1 MIRNRI
7 AEMLKKGTC
16 VGLAAALIMSAT
28 VPAATSV
35 AEAAEPVQ
43 NSEVMVNAENASP
56 VSEEK
61 ENIDENTTTTTENQN
76 NVSAS
81 DNENFIKAES
91 IENIGSLQQTIK
103 LNAKNVSN
111 VPAPQADEI
120 YSTRITLNKHEASI
134 DEGKTLQL
142 TVNSFSGNA
151 TNKEII
157 WTTSDSTV
165 ATIDQNGLVTAV
177 GAGDCNITATCVGK
191 NEGMDAPASAT
202 CVIHADGIYGDYQ
215 YDYLDP
221 EEKTSVRITDYTGS
235 DTEITIP
242 GNINGKVVN
251 EIGTYAFWMDDNIT
265 KVVIPEGVTT
275 IGDDAFRG
283 DDNLASITF
292 PSTLKKIGEGAFYS
306 NAFTE
311 VVIPEGTTRIERGA
325 FNDCDQLANVS
336 LPSTL
341 TYIGANAF
349 AGCTALDKIVLPDRI
364 SGISTNPFGSGV
376 ELIDKIYANAG
387 STTAK
392 TLEKNNITYI
402 AIAYPQSITLSDS
415 NLELISGKDA
425 TLTVTEATG
434 DPEPTNTDVE
444 WKSSDENVATVDEN
458 GNIKAVG
465 EGTATIT
472 ATCVGKNVD
481 EENYASASC
490 TVKVLG
496 IEKNFTYSTNEDN
509 EIVIEG
515 YINGNGVIAR
525 HIVPEEIDGKAVT
538 AIADNAFV
546 DNNRISNLVL
556 PDTIESVGENAF
568 GDFKIY
574 AKNNTTTAETLK
586 NADIE
591 YLSIVTLTFTSE
603 FYNRDGSLNDKK
615 GGTSTYTRYEGD
627 KIDMSTAVS
636 NKGWI
641 LETETVTGMEDTN
654 SDLHHAVGVVGKEDI
669 TIKYIW
675 HEDNIGPEGKSDKIA
690 DKYQIEVS
698 FDVANGTWNDGTTKT
713 IKDVLTLVDEN
724 GNPAVDGTA
733 TINVPNV
740 GNAPADGFY
749 KGSWS
754 ADMATAL
761 TKEDQGTNFVYTYK
775 AFGVYNNFTY
785 SINEDN
791 EVVIEGYDGGYK
803 HRPEIPSE
811 IEGLP
816 VTAIADNAFVDVD
829 AISTVTLPNSI
840 KSVGENAFGNL
851 NVYARNNTTTAETL
865 KNAGVDYLSIVT
877 VTLSTEFY
885 NRDGS
890 LSDEKGGT
898 STYERYEG
906 DRINMGTA
914 TFASGWILETESVT
928 GMEDTNDALYKAEGT
943 VGKEDIT
950 IKYIWHEDNIG
961 PEGEGDKIADKYQV
975 EVSFDVANGTWN
987 DGTTD
992 TINAVLTLVDENGNP
1007 DENGMAVIGIP
1018 EVGNVPAEGFVAGN
1032 WSANMLD
1039 GITKEDQG
1047 ANFVYNYIEK
1057 QVEPTDPTDPTNPTD
1072 PSDKPSDGEDTT
1084 KPGNDNP
1091 DKDVTSGDDK
1101 ADVDKNGDKTV
1112 ETGDESDPAMT
1123 ATLALLAGGA
1133 AIGTGMAIRRKRE
1146 D

>member
-81 DNENFIKAES
+81 DNENFIKPES
-91 IENIGSLQQTIK
+91 IENIGSLQQSIK

-111 VPAPQADEI
+111 VKEDQ
-120 YSTRITLNKHEASI
+120 
-134 DEGKTLQL
+134 G
-142 TVNSFSGNA
+142 
-151 TNKEII
+151 TNF
-157 WTTSDSTV
+157 V
-165 ATIDQNGLVTAV
+165 
-177 GAGDCNITATCVGK
+177 
-191 NEGMDAPASAT
+191 
-202 CVIHADGIYGDYQ
+202 
-215 YDYLDP
+215 
-221 EEKTSVRITDYTGS
+221 YTY
-235 DTEITIP
+235 
-242 GNINGKVVN
+242 K
-251 EIGTYAFWMDDNIT
+251 AF
-265 KVVIPEGVTT
+265 GVY
-275 IGDDAFRG
+275 
-283 DDNLASITF
+283 N
-292 PSTLKKIGEGAFYS
+292 
-306 NAFTE
+306 
-311 VVIPEGTTRIERGA
+311 
-325 FNDCDQLANVS
+325 
-336 LPSTL
+336 
-341 TYIGANAF
+341 
-349 AGCTALDKIVLPDRI
+349 
-364 SGISTNPFGSGV
+364 
-376 ELIDKIYANAG
+376 
-387 STTAK
+387 
-392 TLEKNNITYI
+392 
-402 AIAYPQSITLSDS
+402 
-415 NLELISGKDA
+415 
-425 TLTVTEATG
+425 
-434 DPEPTNTDVE
+434 
-444 WKSSDENVATVDEN
+444 
-458 GNIKAVG
+458 
-465 EGTATIT
+465 
-472 ATCVGKNVD
+472 
-481 EENYASASC
+481 
-490 TVKVLG
+490 
-496 IEKNFTYSTNEDN
+496 NFTYSINEDN
-509 EIVIEG
+509 EVVIEG
-515 YINGNGVIAR
+515 YDGGYKHRPKI
-525 HIVPEEIDGKAVT
+525 PSEIEGLPVT

-546 DNNRISNLVL
+546 DVDAISTVTL
-556 PDTIESVGENAF
+556 PNSIKSVGENAF
-568 GDFKIY
+568 GNLDVY
-574 AKNNTTTAETLK
+574 ARNNTTTAETLK
-586 NADIE
+586 NAGVD
-591 YLSIVTLTFTSE
+591 YLSIVTVTFSTE
-603 FYNRDGSLNDKK
+603 FYNRDGSLSDEK
-615 GGTSTYTRYEGD
+615 GGTSTYERYEGD
-627 KIDMSTAVS
+627 RINMGTATFAS
-636 NKGWI
+636 GWI
-641 LETETVTGMEDTN
+641 LETESVTGMEDTN
-654 SDLHHAVGVVGKEDI
+654 DALYKAEGTVGKEDI

-803 HRPEIPSE
+803 HRPKIPSE

-851 NVYARNNTTTAETL
+851 DVYARNNTTTAETL

-877 VTLSTEFY
+877 VTFSTEFY

-961 PEGEGDKIADKYQV
+961 PEGKSDKIADKYQI

-1007 DENGMAVIGIP
+1007 DENGMAVSGIP

-1039 GITKEDQG
+1039 GITKDDQG

-1084 KPGNDNP
+1084 KPGNDDP

-1123 ATLALLAGGA
+1123 ATLALFAGGA

>member
-81 DNENFIKAES
+81 DNENFIKPES
-91 IENIGSLQQTIK
+91 IENIGSLQQSIK

-111 VPAPQADEI
+111 V
-120 YSTRITLNKHEASI
+120 
-134 DEGKTLQL
+134 
-142 TVNSFSGNA
+142 
-151 TNKEII
+151 
-157 WTTSDSTV
+157 
-165 ATIDQNGLVTAV
+165 
-177 GAGDCNITATCVGK
+177 
-191 NEGMDAPASAT
+191 
-202 CVIHADGIYGDYQ
+202 
-215 YDYLDP
+215 
-221 EEKTSVRITDYTGS
+221 
-235 DTEITIP
+235 
-242 GNINGKVVN
+242 
-251 EIGTYAFWMDDNIT
+251 
-265 KVVIPEGVTT
+265 
-275 IGDDAFRG
+275 
-283 DDNLASITF
+283 
-292 PSTLKKIGEGAFYS
+292 
-306 NAFTE
+306 
-311 VVIPEGTTRIERGA
+311 
-325 FNDCDQLANVS
+325 
-336 LPSTL
+336 
-341 TYIGANAF
+341 
-349 AGCTALDKIVLPDRI
+349 
-364 SGISTNPFGSGV
+364 
-376 ELIDKIYANAG
+376 
-387 STTAK
+387 
-392 TLEKNNITYI
+392 
-402 AIAYPQSITLSDS
+402 
-415 NLELISGKDA
+415 
-425 TLTVTEATG
+425 
-434 DPEPTNTDVE
+434 
-444 WKSSDENVATVDEN
+444 
-458 GNIKAVG
+458 
-465 EGTATIT
+465 
-472 ATCVGKNVD
+472 
-481 EENYASASC
+481 
-490 TVKVLG
+490 
-496 IEKNFTYSTNEDN
+496 
-509 EIVIEG
+509 
-515 YINGNGVIAR
+515 
-525 HIVPEEIDGKAVT
+525 
-538 AIADNAFV
+538 
-546 DNNRISNLVL
+546 
-556 PDTIESVGENAF
+556 
-568 GDFKIY
+568 
-574 AKNNTTTAETLK
+574 
-586 NADIE
+586 
-591 YLSIVTLTFTSE
+591 
-603 FYNRDGSLNDKK
+603 
-615 GGTSTYTRYEGD
+615 
-627 KIDMSTAVS
+627 
-636 NKGWI
+636 
-641 LETETVTGMEDTN
+641 
-654 SDLHHAVGVVGKEDI
+654 
-669 TIKYIW
+669 
-675 HEDNIGPEGKSDKIA
+675 
-690 DKYQIEVS
+690 
-698 FDVANGTWNDGTTKT
+698 
-713 IKDVLTLVDEN
+713 
-724 GNPAVDGTA
+724 
-733 TINVPNV
+733 
-740 GNAPADGFY
+740 
-749 KGSWS
+749 
-754 ADMATAL
+754 
-761 TKEDQGTNFVYTYK
+761 KEDQGTNFVYTYK

-816 VTAIADNAFVDVD
+816 VTAIADNAFADVD

-851 NVYARNNTTTAETL
+851 DVYARNNTTTAETL

-877 VTLSTEFY
+877 VTFSTEFY

-961 PEGEGDKIADKYQV
+961 PEGKSDKIADKYQI

-1007 DENGMAVIGIP
+1007 DENGMAVSGIP

-1039 GITKEDQG
+1039 GITKDDQG

-1084 KPGNDNP
+1084 KPGNDDP

-1123 ATLALLAGGA
+1123 ATLALFAGGA

>member
-1 MIRNRI
+1 MVRNRI

-81 DNENFIKAES
+81 DNENFIKPES
-91 IENIGSLQQTIK
+91 IENIGSLQQSIK

-142 TVNSFSGNA
+142 IVNSFSGNA

-165 ATIDQNGLVTAV
+165 ATVDQNGLVTAV

-402 AIAYPQSITLSDS
+402 AITYPQSITLSDS

-496 IEKNFTYSTNEDN
+496 IEKNFTYSTNENN
-509 EIVIEG
+509 EI
-515 YINGNGVIAR
+515 
-525 HIVPEEIDGKAVT
+525 
-538 AIADNAFV
+538 
-546 DNNRISNLVL
+546 
-556 PDTIESVGENAF
+556 
-568 GDFKIY
+568 
-574 AKNNTTTAETLK
+574 
-586 NADIE
+586 
-591 YLSIVTLTFTSE
+591 
-603 FYNRDGSLNDKK
+603 
-615 GGTSTYTRYEGD
+615 
-627 KIDMSTAVS
+627 
-636 NKGWI
+636 
-641 LETETVTGMEDTN
+641 
-654 SDLHHAVGVVGKEDI
+654 
-669 TIKYIW
+669 
-675 HEDNIGPEGKSDKIA
+675 
-690 DKYQIEVS
+690 
-698 FDVANGTWNDGTTKT
+698 
-713 IKDVLTLVDEN
+713 
-724 GNPAVDGTA
+724 
-733 TINVPNV
+733 
-740 GNAPADGFY
+740 
-749 KGSWS
+749 
-754 ADMATAL
+754 
-761 TKEDQGTNFVYTYK
+761 
-775 AFGVYNNFTY
+775 
-785 SINEDN
+785 
-791 EVVIEGYDGGYK
+791 VIEGYDGGYK

-851 NVYARNNTTTAETL
+851 DVYARNNTTTAETL

-1007 DENGMAVIGIP
+1007 DENGMAVSGIP

-1039 GITKEDQG
+1039 GITKDDQG

>member
-91 IENIGSLQQTIK
+91 IENIGSLQQSIK

-111 VPAPQADEI
+111 VPVLQADEI

-165 ATIDQNGLVTAV
+165 ATVDQNGLVTAV

-515 YINGNGVIAR
+515 Y
-525 HIVPEEIDGKAVT
+525 
-538 AIADNAFV
+538 
-546 DNNRISNLVL
+546 
-556 PDTIESVGENAF
+556 
-568 GDFKIY
+568 
-574 AKNNTTTAETLK
+574 
-586 NADIE
+586 
-591 YLSIVTLTFTSE
+591 
-603 FYNRDGSLNDKK
+603 
-615 GGTSTYTRYEGD
+615 
-627 KIDMSTAVS
+627 
-636 NKGWI
+636 
-641 LETETVTGMEDTN
+641 
-654 SDLHHAVGVVGKEDI
+654 
-669 TIKYIW
+669 
-675 HEDNIGPEGKSDKIA
+675 
-690 DKYQIEVS
+690 
-698 FDVANGTWNDGTTKT
+698 
-713 IKDVLTLVDEN
+713 
-724 GNPAVDGTA
+724 
-733 TINVPNV
+733 
-740 GNAPADGFY
+740 
-749 KGSWS
+749 
-754 ADMATAL
+754 
-761 TKEDQGTNFVYTYK
+761 
-775 AFGVYNNFTY
+775 
-785 SINEDN
+785 
-791 EVVIEGYDGGYK
+791 DGGYK

-811 IEGLP
+811 IEGLS
-816 VTAIADNAFVDVD
+816 VTAIADNAFADVD

-851 NVYARNNTTTAETL
+851 DVYARNNTTTAETL

-890 LSDEKGGT
+890 LSDERGGT

-961 PEGEGDKIADKYQV
+961 PEGKSDKIADKYQI

-1007 DENGMAVIGIP
+1007 DENGMAVSGIP

-1039 GITKEDQG
+1039 GITKDDQG

>member
-16 VGLAAALIMSAT
+16 VGLAAALIMSST

-43 NSEVMVNAENASP
+43 NSEVMVNAENLSP
-56 VSEEK
+56 VPQT
-61 ENIDENTTTTTENQN
+61 DE
-76 NVSAS
+76 V
-81 DNENFIKAES
+81 
-91 IENIGSLQQTIK
+91 
-103 LNAKNVSN
+103 
-111 VPAPQADEI
+111 I
-120 YSTRITLNKHEASI
+120 YPDKFSLNKTELRLIQGES
-134 DEGKTLQL
+134 EQL
-142 TVNSFSGNA
+142 KADGFSGNA
-151 TNKEII
+151 TNKELD
-157 WTTSDSTV
+157 WTSSNEEV
-165 ATIDQNGLVTAV
+165 ATVDANGNVTAIGEGKTV
-177 GAGDCNITATCVGK
+177 IRATCVGK
-191 NEGMDAPASAT
+191 NDNQTEPTYRECIVYVEGIEGAYEYKEENG
-202 CVIHADGIYGDYQ
+202 GI
-215 YDYLDP
+215 
-221 EEKTSVRITDYTGS
+221 TITGYTGTETDVVIPS
-235 DTEITIP
+235 TIAGKPVKKLGTYCFSFADTEITS
-242 GNINGKVVN
+242 
-251 EIGTYAFWMDDNIT
+251 
-265 KVVIPEGVTT
+265 VVIPEGVTY
-275 IGDDAFRG
+275 IDNYAFNG
-283 DDNLASITF
+283 LETLTSVKL
-292 PSTLKKIGEGAFYS
+292 PSTLKTIYH
-306 NAFTE
+306 NAFRMTGITE
-311 VVIPEGTTRIERGA
+311 IKIPEGTTYIGKEA
-325 FNDCDQLANVS
+325 FNNCKNLKSVS
-336 LPSTL
+336 LPSTMQSIL
-341 TYIGANAF
+341 TNAF
-349 AGCTALDKIVLPDRI
+349 SRCDSLEEITLPDNI
-364 SGISTNPFGSGV
+364 TYLASSSFGSSSSKV
-376 ELIDKIYANAG
+376 DNIYANAG

-392 TLEKNNITYI
+392 TLEKNNIAYI
-402 AIAYPQSITLSDS
+402 AIAYPQSITLSDDE
-415 NLELISGKDA
+415 LELVEGKDA

-434 DPEPTNTDVE
+434 NPTPTNTDVE
-444 WKSSDENVATVDEN
+444 WTSSDEEVATVDEN

-496 IEKNFTYSTNEDN
+496 VEKNFTYSTNEDN
-509 EIVIEG
+509 EI
-515 YINGNGVIAR
+515 
-525 HIVPEEIDGKAVT
+525 
-538 AIADNAFV
+538 
-546 DNNRISNLVL
+546 
-556 PDTIESVGENAF
+556 
-568 GDFKIY
+568 
-574 AKNNTTTAETLK
+574 
-586 NADIE
+586 
-591 YLSIVTLTFTSE
+591 
-603 FYNRDGSLNDKK
+603 
-615 GGTSTYTRYEGD
+615 
-627 KIDMSTAVS
+627 
-636 NKGWI
+636 
-641 LETETVTGMEDTN
+641 
-654 SDLHHAVGVVGKEDI
+654 
-669 TIKYIW
+669 
-675 HEDNIGPEGKSDKIA
+675 
-690 DKYQIEVS
+690 
-698 FDVANGTWNDGTTKT
+698 
-713 IKDVLTLVDEN
+713 
-724 GNPAVDGTA
+724 
-733 TINVPNV
+733 
-740 GNAPADGFY
+740 
-749 KGSWS
+749 
-754 ADMATAL
+754 
-761 TKEDQGTNFVYTYK
+761 
-775 AFGVYNNFTY
+775 
-785 SINEDN
+785 
-791 EVVIEGYDGGYK
+791 VIEGYDGGYK

-851 NVYARNNTTTAETL
+851 DVYARNNTTTAETL

-1007 DENGMAVIGIP
+1007 DENGMAVSGIP

-1039 GITKEDQG
+1039 GITKDDQG

-1091 DKDVTSGDDK
+1091 DKDVTSGDDE

>member
-81 DNENFIKAES
+81 DNENFIKPES
-91 IENIGSLQQTIK
+91 IENIGSLQQSIK

-142 TVNSFSGNA
+142 IVNSFSGNA

-165 ATIDQNGLVTAV
+165 ATVDQNGLVTAV

-515 YINGNGVIAR
+515 Y
-525 HIVPEEIDGKAVT
+525 
-538 AIADNAFV
+538 
-546 DNNRISNLVL
+546 
-556 PDTIESVGENAF
+556 
-568 GDFKIY
+568 
-574 AKNNTTTAETLK
+574 
-586 NADIE
+586 
-591 YLSIVTLTFTSE
+591 
-603 FYNRDGSLNDKK
+603 
-615 GGTSTYTRYEGD
+615 
-627 KIDMSTAVS
+627 
-636 NKGWI
+636 
-641 LETETVTGMEDTN
+641 
-654 SDLHHAVGVVGKEDI
+654 
-669 TIKYIW
+669 
-675 HEDNIGPEGKSDKIA
+675 
-690 DKYQIEVS
+690 
-698 FDVANGTWNDGTTKT
+698 
-713 IKDVLTLVDEN
+713 
-724 GNPAVDGTA
+724 
-733 TINVPNV
+733 
-740 GNAPADGFY
+740 
-749 KGSWS
+749 
-754 ADMATAL
+754 
-761 TKEDQGTNFVYTYK
+761 
-775 AFGVYNNFTY
+775 
-785 SINEDN
+785 
-791 EVVIEGYDGGYK
+791 DGGYK

-811 IEGLP
+811 IEGLS
-816 VTAIADNAFVDVD
+816 VTAIADNAFADVD

-851 NVYARNNTTTAETL
+851 DVYARNNTTTAETL

>member
-16 VGLAAALIMSAT
+16 VGLAAALIMSST

-43 NSEVMVNAENASP
+43 NSEVMVNAE
-56 VSEEK
+56 K
-61 ENIDENTTTTTENQN
+61 L
-76 NVSAS
+76 
-81 DNENFIKAES
+81 
-91 IENIGSLQQTIK
+91 SL
-103 LNAKNVSN
+103 V
-111 VPAPQADEI
+111 PQADEVI
-120 YSTRITLNKHEASI
+120 YPDRFSLNKTELRLIQGES
-134 DEGKTLQL
+134 EQL
-142 TVNSFSGNA
+142 KADGFSGNA
-151 TNKEII
+151 TNKELD
-157 WTTSDSTV
+157 WTSSSEEV
-165 ATIDQNGLVTAV
+165 ATVDANGNVTAIGEGKAV
-177 GAGDCNITATCVGK
+177 IRATCVGK
-191 NEGMDAPASAT
+191 NDNQTEPTYRECIVYVEGIEGAYEYKEENG
-202 CVIHADGIYGDYQ
+202 GI
-215 YDYLDP
+215 
-221 EEKTSVRITDYTGS
+221 TITGYTGTETDVVIPS
-235 DTEITIP
+235 TIAGKPVKKLGTYCFSFADTEITS
-242 GNINGKVVN
+242 
-251 EIGTYAFWMDDNIT
+251 
-265 KVVIPEGVTT
+265 VVIPEGVTY
-275 IGDDAFRG
+275 IDNYAFNG
-283 DDNLASITF
+283 LETLTSVKL
-292 PSTLKKIGEGAFYS
+292 PSTLKTIYH
-306 NAFTE
+306 NAFRMTGITE
-311 VVIPEGTTRIERGA
+311 IEIPEGTTYIGKEA
-325 FNDCDQLANVS
+325 FNNCKNLKSVS
-336 LPSTL
+336 LPSTIQSIL
-341 TYIGANAF
+341 TNAF
-349 AGCTALDKIVLPDRI
+349 SRCDSLEEITLPDNI
-364 SGISTNPFGSGV
+364 TYLASSSFGSSSSKV
-376 ELIDKIYANAG
+376 DNIYANAG

-392 TLEKNNITYI
+392 TLEKNNIAYI
-402 AIAYPQSITLSDS
+402 AIAYPQSITLSDDE
-415 NLELISGKDA
+415 LELVEGKDA

-434 DPEPTNTDVE
+434 NPTPTNTDVE
-444 WKSSDENVATVDEN
+444 WTSSDENVATVDEN

-591 YLSIVTLTFTSE
+591 YLSIVTLTTTIE
-603 FYNRDGSLNDKK
+603 YYNRDGSLNDKK

-627 KIDMSTAVS
+627 KIDTSVAVY

-654 SDLHHAVGVVGKEDI
+654 SDLHHAVGIVGKEDI

-713 IKDVLTLVDEN
+713 INDVLTLIDEN
-724 GNPAVDGTA
+724 GDPDVDGTA

-740 GNAPADGFY
+740 GDAPAYGFY

-811 IEGLP
+811 IEGLS
-816 VTAIADNAFVDVD
+816 VTAIADNAFADVD

-851 NVYARNNTTTAETL
+851 DVYARNNTTTAETL

-885 NRDGS
+885 NRYGS

-975 EVSFDVANGTWN
+975 EVSFDVVNGTWN

-1039 GITKEDQG
+1039 GITKDDQG

-1057 QVEPTDPTDPTNPTD
+1057 QVEHTDPTDPTDPTNPTD

-1101 ADVDKNGDKTV
+1101 ADVDKNSDKTV
-1112 ETGDESDPAMT
+1112 ETGDESDPAMA

>member
-81 DNENFIKAES
+81 DNENFIKPES
-91 IENIGSLQQTIK
+91 IENIGSLQQSIK

-111 VPAPQADEI
+111 VKEDQ
-120 YSTRITLNKHEASI
+120 
-134 DEGKTLQL
+134 G
-142 TVNSFSGNA
+142 
-151 TNKEII
+151 TNF
-157 WTTSDSTV
+157 V
-165 ATIDQNGLVTAV
+165 
-177 GAGDCNITATCVGK
+177 
-191 NEGMDAPASAT
+191 
-202 CVIHADGIYGDYQ
+202 
-215 YDYLDP
+215 
-221 EEKTSVRITDYTGS
+221 YTY
-235 DTEITIP
+235 
-242 GNINGKVVN
+242 K
-251 EIGTYAFWMDDNIT
+251 AF
-265 KVVIPEGVTT
+265 GVY
-275 IGDDAFRG
+275 
-283 DDNLASITF
+283 N
-292 PSTLKKIGEGAFYS
+292 
-306 NAFTE
+306 
-311 VVIPEGTTRIERGA
+311 
-325 FNDCDQLANVS
+325 
-336 LPSTL
+336 
-341 TYIGANAF
+341 
-349 AGCTALDKIVLPDRI
+349 
-364 SGISTNPFGSGV
+364 
-376 ELIDKIYANAG
+376 
-387 STTAK
+387 
-392 TLEKNNITYI
+392 
-402 AIAYPQSITLSDS
+402 
-415 NLELISGKDA
+415 
-425 TLTVTEATG
+425 
-434 DPEPTNTDVE
+434 
-444 WKSSDENVATVDEN
+444 
-458 GNIKAVG
+458 
-465 EGTATIT
+465 
-472 ATCVGKNVD
+472 
-481 EENYASASC
+481 
-490 TVKVLG
+490 
-496 IEKNFTYSTNEDN
+496 NFTYSINEDN
-509 EIVIEG
+509 EVVIEG
-515 YINGNGVIAR
+515 YDGGYKHR
-525 HIVPEEIDGKAVT
+525 PEIPSEIEGLPVT
-538 AIADNAFV
+538 AIADNAFADV
-546 DNNRISNLVL
+546 DAISTVTL
-556 PDTIESVGENAF
+556 PNSIKSVGENAF
-568 GDFKIY
+568 GNLDVY
-574 AKNNTTTAETLK
+574 ARNNTTTAETLK
-586 NADIE
+586 NAGVD
-591 YLSIVTLTFTSE
+591 YLSIVTVTFSTE
-603 FYNRDGSLNDKK
+603 FYNRDGSLSDEK
-615 GGTSTYTRYEGD
+615 GGTSTYERYEGD
-627 KIDMSTAVS
+627 RINMGTATFAS
-636 NKGWI
+636 GWI
-641 LETETVTGMEDTN
+641 LETESVTGMEDTN
-654 SDLHHAVGVVGKEDI
+654 DALYKAEGTVGKEDI

-816 VTAIADNAFVDVD
+816 VTAIADNAFADVD

-851 NVYARNNTTTAETL
+851 DVYARNNTTTAETL

-877 VTLSTEFY
+877 VTFSTEFY

-961 PEGEGDKIADKYQV
+961 PEGKSDKIADKYQI

-1007 DENGMAVIGIP
+1007 DENGMAVSGIP

-1039 GITKEDQG
+1039 GITKDDQG

-1084 KPGNDNP
+1084 KPGNDDP

-1123 ATLALLAGGA
+1123 ATLALFAGGA

>member
-81 DNENFIKAES
+81 DNENFIKPES
-91 IENIGSLQQTIK
+91 IENIGSLQQSIK

-142 TVNSFSGNA
+142 IVNSFSGNA

-165 ATIDQNGLVTAV
+165 ATVDQNGLVTAV

-425 TLTVTEATG
+425 TLTVTEVTG

-496 IEKNFTYSTNEDN
+496 IEKNFTYS
-509 EIVIEG
+509 
-515 YINGNGVIAR
+515 
-525 HIVPEEIDGKAVT
+525 
-538 AIADNAFV
+538 
-546 DNNRISNLVL
+546 
-556 PDTIESVGENAF
+556 
-568 GDFKIY
+568 
-574 AKNNTTTAETLK
+574 
-586 NADIE
+586 
-591 YLSIVTLTFTSE
+591 
-603 FYNRDGSLNDKK
+603 
-615 GGTSTYTRYEGD
+615 
-627 KIDMSTAVS
+627 
-636 NKGWI
+636 
-641 LETETVTGMEDTN
+641 
-654 SDLHHAVGVVGKEDI
+654 
-669 TIKYIW
+669 
-675 HEDNIGPEGKSDKIA
+675 
-690 DKYQIEVS
+690 
-698 FDVANGTWNDGTTKT
+698 
-713 IKDVLTLVDEN
+713 
-724 GNPAVDGTA
+724 
-733 TINVPNV
+733 
-740 GNAPADGFY
+740 
-749 KGSWS
+749 
-754 ADMATAL
+754 
-761 TKEDQGTNFVYTYK
+761 
-775 AFGVYNNFTY
+775 
-785 SINEDN
+785 INEDN

-811 IEGLP
+811 IEGLS
-816 VTAIADNAFVDVD
+816 VTAIADNAFADVD

-851 NVYARNNTTTAETL
+851 DVYARNNTTTAETL

-961 PEGEGDKIADKYQV
+961 PEGKSDKIADKYQI

-1007 DENGMAVIGIP
+1007 DENGMAVSGIP

-1039 GITKEDQG
+1039 GITKDDQG

>member
-81 DNENFIKAES
+81 DNENFIKPES
-91 IENIGSLQQTIK
+91 IENIGSLQQSIK

-142 TVNSFSGNA
+142 IVNSFSGNA

-165 ATIDQNGLVTAV
+165 ATVDQNGLVTAV

-425 TLTVTEATG
+425 TLTVTEVTG

-496 IEKNFTYSTNEDN
+496 IEKNFTYS
-509 EIVIEG
+509 
-515 YINGNGVIAR
+515 
-525 HIVPEEIDGKAVT
+525 
-538 AIADNAFV
+538 
-546 DNNRISNLVL
+546 
-556 PDTIESVGENAF
+556 
-568 GDFKIY
+568 
-574 AKNNTTTAETLK
+574 
-586 NADIE
+586 
-591 YLSIVTLTFTSE
+591 
-603 FYNRDGSLNDKK
+603 
-615 GGTSTYTRYEGD
+615 
-627 KIDMSTAVS
+627 
-636 NKGWI
+636 
-641 LETETVTGMEDTN
+641 
-654 SDLHHAVGVVGKEDI
+654 
-669 TIKYIW
+669 
-675 HEDNIGPEGKSDKIA
+675 
-690 DKYQIEVS
+690 
-698 FDVANGTWNDGTTKT
+698 
-713 IKDVLTLVDEN
+713 
-724 GNPAVDGTA
+724 
-733 TINVPNV
+733 
-740 GNAPADGFY
+740 
-749 KGSWS
+749 
-754 ADMATAL
+754 
-761 TKEDQGTNFVYTYK
+761 
-775 AFGVYNNFTY
+775 
-785 SINEDN
+785 INEDN

-811 IEGLP
+811 IEGLS
-816 VTAIADNAFVDVD
+816 VTAIADNAFADVD

-851 NVYARNNTTTAETL
+851 DVYARNNTTTAETL

>member
-91 IENIGSLQQTIK
+91 IENIGSLQQSIK

-142 TVNSFSGNA
+142 IVNSFSGNA

-165 ATIDQNGLVTAV
+165 ATVDQNGLVTAV

-515 YINGNGVIAR
+515 Y
-525 HIVPEEIDGKAVT
+525 
-538 AIADNAFV
+538 
-546 DNNRISNLVL
+546 
-556 PDTIESVGENAF
+556 
-568 GDFKIY
+568 
-574 AKNNTTTAETLK
+574 
-586 NADIE
+586 
-591 YLSIVTLTFTSE
+591 
-603 FYNRDGSLNDKK
+603 
-615 GGTSTYTRYEGD
+615 
-627 KIDMSTAVS
+627 
-636 NKGWI
+636 
-641 LETETVTGMEDTN
+641 
-654 SDLHHAVGVVGKEDI
+654 
-669 TIKYIW
+669 
-675 HEDNIGPEGKSDKIA
+675 
-690 DKYQIEVS
+690 
-698 FDVANGTWNDGTTKT
+698 
-713 IKDVLTLVDEN
+713 
-724 GNPAVDGTA
+724 
-733 TINVPNV
+733 
-740 GNAPADGFY
+740 
-749 KGSWS
+749 
-754 ADMATAL
+754 
-761 TKEDQGTNFVYTYK
+761 
-775 AFGVYNNFTY
+775 
-785 SINEDN
+785 
-791 EVVIEGYDGGYK
+791 DGGYK

-851 NVYARNNTTTAETL
+851 DVYARNNTTTAETL

-890 LSDEKGGT
+890 LSDEKGDT

-961 PEGEGDKIADKYQV
+961 PEGKSDKIADKYQI

-1007 DENGMAVIGIP
+1007 DENGMAVSGIP

-1039 GITKEDQG
+1039 GITKDDQG

-1091 DKDVTSGDDK
+1091 DKDITSGDDK

>member
-81 DNENFIKAES
+81 DNENFIKPES
-91 IENIGSLQQTIK
+91 IENIGSLQQSIK

-142 TVNSFSGNA
+142 IVNSFSGNA

-165 ATIDQNGLVTAV
+165 ATVDQNGLVTAV

-425 TLTVTEATG
+425 TLTVTEVTG

-496 IEKNFTYSTNEDN
+496 IEKNFTYS
-509 EIVIEG
+509 
-515 YINGNGVIAR
+515 
-525 HIVPEEIDGKAVT
+525 
-538 AIADNAFV
+538 
-546 DNNRISNLVL
+546 
-556 PDTIESVGENAF
+556 
-568 GDFKIY
+568 
-574 AKNNTTTAETLK
+574 
-586 NADIE
+586 
-591 YLSIVTLTFTSE
+591 
-603 FYNRDGSLNDKK
+603 
-615 GGTSTYTRYEGD
+615 
-627 KIDMSTAVS
+627 
-636 NKGWI
+636 
-641 LETETVTGMEDTN
+641 
-654 SDLHHAVGVVGKEDI
+654 
-669 TIKYIW
+669 
-675 HEDNIGPEGKSDKIA
+675 
-690 DKYQIEVS
+690 
-698 FDVANGTWNDGTTKT
+698 
-713 IKDVLTLVDEN
+713 
-724 GNPAVDGTA
+724 
-733 TINVPNV
+733 
-740 GNAPADGFY
+740 
-749 KGSWS
+749 
-754 ADMATAL
+754 
-761 TKEDQGTNFVYTYK
+761 
-775 AFGVYNNFTY
+775 
-785 SINEDN
+785 INEDN

-811 IEGLP
+811 IEGLS
-816 VTAIADNAFVDVD
+816 VTAIADNAFADVD

-851 NVYARNNTTTAETL
+851 DVYARNNTTTAETL

-943 VGKEDIT
+943 VRKEDIT

-961 PEGEGDKIADKYQV
+961 PEGKSDKIADKYQI

-1007 DENGMAVIGIP
+1007 DENGMAVSGIP

-1039 GITKEDQG
+1039 GITKDDQG

-1091 DKDVTSGDDK
+1091 DKDITSGDDK

>member
-91 IENIGSLQQTIK
+91 IENIGSLQQPIK

-120 YSTRITLNKHEASI
+120 YSTRITLNEYEASI

-142 TVNSFSGNA
+142 IVNSFSGNA

-165 ATIDQNGLVTAV
+165 ATVDQNGLVTAV

-275 IGDDAFRG
+275 IGDNAFRG

-325 FNDCDQLANVS
+325 FNDCDQLTNVS

-364 SGISTNPFGSGV
+364 SSINTNPFGSGV

-425 TLTVTEATG
+425 TLTVTEVTG

-509 EIVIEG
+509 E
-515 YINGNGVIAR
+515 
-525 HIVPEEIDGKAVT
+525 
-538 AIADNAFV
+538 
-546 DNNRISNLVL
+546 
-556 PDTIESVGENAF
+556 
-568 GDFKIY
+568 
-574 AKNNTTTAETLK
+574 
-586 NADIE
+586 
-591 YLSIVTLTFTSE
+591 
-603 FYNRDGSLNDKK
+603 
-615 GGTSTYTRYEGD
+615 
-627 KIDMSTAVS
+627 
-636 NKGWI
+636 
-641 LETETVTGMEDTN
+641 
-654 SDLHHAVGVVGKEDI
+654 
-669 TIKYIW
+669 
-675 HEDNIGPEGKSDKIA
+675 
-690 DKYQIEVS
+690 
-698 FDVANGTWNDGTTKT
+698 
-713 IKDVLTLVDEN
+713 
-724 GNPAVDGTA
+724 
-733 TINVPNV
+733 
-740 GNAPADGFY
+740 
-749 KGSWS
+749 
-754 ADMATAL
+754 
-761 TKEDQGTNFVYTYK
+761 
-775 AFGVYNNFTY
+775 
-785 SINEDN
+785 
-791 EVVIEGYDGGYK
+791 VVIEGYDGGYK

-851 NVYARNNTTTAETL
+851 DVYARNNTTTAETL

-877 VTLSTEFY
+877 VILSTEFY

-1007 DENGMAVIGIP
+1007 DENGMAVSGIP

-1039 GITKEDQG
+1039 GIIKDDQG

>member
-43 NSEVMVNAENASP
+43 NSEVMVNAENLSSVP
-56 VSEEK
+56 QT
-61 ENIDENTTTTTENQN
+61 DE
-76 NVSAS
+76 V
-81 DNENFIKAES
+81 
-91 IENIGSLQQTIK
+91 
-103 LNAKNVSN
+103 
-111 VPAPQADEI
+111 I
-120 YSTRITLNKHEASI
+120 YPDKFSLNKTELRLIQGES
-134 DEGKTLQL
+134 EQL
-142 TVNSFSGNA
+142 KADGFSGNA
-151 TNKEII
+151 TNKELD
-157 WTTSDSTV
+157 WTSSNEEV
-165 ATIDQNGLVTAV
+165 ATVDANGNVTAIGEGKTV
-177 GAGDCNITATCVGK
+177 IRATCVGK
-191 NEGMDAPASAT
+191 NDNQTEPTYRECIVYVEGIEGAYEYKEENG
-202 CVIHADGIYGDYQ
+202 GI
-215 YDYLDP
+215 
-221 EEKTSVRITDYTGS
+221 TITGYTGTETNVVIPS
-235 DTEITIP
+235 TIAGKPVKKLGTYCFSFADTEITS
-242 GNINGKVVN
+242 
-251 EIGTYAFWMDDNIT
+251 
-265 KVVIPEGVTT
+265 VVIPEGVTY
-275 IGDDAFRG
+275 IDNYAFNG
-283 DDNLASITF
+283 LETLTSVKL
-292 PSTLKKIGEGAFYS
+292 PSTLKTIYH
-306 NAFTE
+306 NAFRMTGITE
-311 VVIPEGTTRIERGA
+311 IEIPEGTTYIGKEA
-325 FNDCDQLANVS
+325 FNNCKNLKSVS
-336 LPSTL
+336 LPSTMQSIL
-341 TYIGANAF
+341 TNAF
-349 AGCTALDKIVLPDRI
+349 SRCDSLEEITLPDNI
-364 SGISTNPFGSGV
+364 TYLASSSFGSSSSKV
-376 ELIDKIYANAG
+376 DNIYANAG

-434 DPEPTNTDVE
+434 NPEPTNTDVE
-444 WKSSDENVATVDEN
+444 WTSSDENVATVDEN

-472 ATCVGKNVD
+472 ATCVSKNVD
-481 EENYASASC
+481 EKNYASASC

-591 YLSIVTLTFTSE
+591 YLSIVTLTTTIE
-603 FYNRDGSLNDKK
+603 YYNRDGSLNDKK

-627 KIDMSTAVS
+627 KIDTSVAVY

-654 SDLHHAVGVVGKEDI
+654 SDLHHAVGIVGKEDI

-713 IKDVLTLVDEN
+713 INDVLTLINEN
-724 GNPAVDGTA
+724 GDPDVDGTA

-740 GNAPADGFY
+740 GDAPADGYY

-761 TKEDQGTNFVYTYK
+761 TKADQGTNFVYTYK
-775 AFGVYNNFTY
+775 EFGVYNNFKY

-803 HRPEIPSE
+803 HRPEIPYE
-811 IEGLP
+811 IEEMP
-816 VTAIADNAFVDVD
+816 VTAIANNAFTDVD
-829 AISTVTLPNSI
+829 AISTVALPDSI

-851 NVYARNNTTTAETL
+851 DVYARNNTTTAETL

-928 GMEDTNDALYKAEGT
+928 GMEDTNDALYKVEGT

-961 PEGEGDKIADKYQV
+961 PEGESDKIADKYQV

-1072 PSDKPSDGEDTT
+1072 PSDKLSDGEDTT
-1084 KPGNDNP
+1084 KPGNDDP

>member
-43 NSEVMVNAENASP
+43 NSEVMINAENASP

-81 DNENFIKAES
+81 DNENFIKPES
-91 IENIGSLQQTIK
+91 VENIGSLQQSIK

-142 TVNSFSGNA
+142 IVNSFSGNA

-165 ATIDQNGLVTAV
+165 ATVDQNGLVTAV

-425 TLTVTEATG
+425 TLTVTEVTG

-496 IEKNFTYSTNEDN
+496 IEKNFTYS
-509 EIVIEG
+509 
-515 YINGNGVIAR
+515 
-525 HIVPEEIDGKAVT
+525 
-538 AIADNAFV
+538 
-546 DNNRISNLVL
+546 
-556 PDTIESVGENAF
+556 
-568 GDFKIY
+568 
-574 AKNNTTTAETLK
+574 
-586 NADIE
+586 
-591 YLSIVTLTFTSE
+591 
-603 FYNRDGSLNDKK
+603 
-615 GGTSTYTRYEGD
+615 
-627 KIDMSTAVS
+627 
-636 NKGWI
+636 
-641 LETETVTGMEDTN
+641 
-654 SDLHHAVGVVGKEDI
+654 
-669 TIKYIW
+669 
-675 HEDNIGPEGKSDKIA
+675 
-690 DKYQIEVS
+690 
-698 FDVANGTWNDGTTKT
+698 
-713 IKDVLTLVDEN
+713 
-724 GNPAVDGTA
+724 
-733 TINVPNV
+733 
-740 GNAPADGFY
+740 
-749 KGSWS
+749 
-754 ADMATAL
+754 
-761 TKEDQGTNFVYTYK
+761 
-775 AFGVYNNFTY
+775 
-785 SINEDN
+785 INEDN

-811 IEGLP
+811 IEGLS
-816 VTAIADNAFVDVD
+816 VTAIADNAFADVD

-851 NVYARNNTTTAETL
+851 DVYARNNTTTAETL

-1007 DENGMAVIGIP
+1007 DENGMAVSGIP

-1039 GITKEDQG
+1039 GITKDDQG

>member
-91 IENIGSLQQTIK
+91 IENIGSLQQPIK

-120 YSTRITLNKHEASI
+120 YSTRITLNEYKASI

-142 TVNSFSGNA
+142 IVNSFSGNA

-165 ATIDQNGLVTAV
+165 ATVDQNGLVTAV

-325 FNDCDQLANVS
+325 FNDCDQLTNVS

-364 SGISTNPFGSGV
+364 SSINTNPFGSGV

-425 TLTVTEATG
+425 TLTVTEVTG

-515 YINGNGVIAR
+515 Y
-525 HIVPEEIDGKAVT
+525 
-538 AIADNAFV
+538 
-546 DNNRISNLVL
+546 
-556 PDTIESVGENAF
+556 
-568 GDFKIY
+568 
-574 AKNNTTTAETLK
+574 
-586 NADIE
+586 
-591 YLSIVTLTFTSE
+591 
-603 FYNRDGSLNDKK
+603 
-615 GGTSTYTRYEGD
+615 
-627 KIDMSTAVS
+627 
-636 NKGWI
+636 
-641 LETETVTGMEDTN
+641 
-654 SDLHHAVGVVGKEDI
+654 
-669 TIKYIW
+669 
-675 HEDNIGPEGKSDKIA
+675 
-690 DKYQIEVS
+690 
-698 FDVANGTWNDGTTKT
+698 
-713 IKDVLTLVDEN
+713 
-724 GNPAVDGTA
+724 
-733 TINVPNV
+733 
-740 GNAPADGFY
+740 
-749 KGSWS
+749 
-754 ADMATAL
+754 
-761 TKEDQGTNFVYTYK
+761 
-775 AFGVYNNFTY
+775 
-785 SINEDN
+785 
-791 EVVIEGYDGGYK
+791 DGGYK

-851 NVYARNNTTTAETL
+851 DVYARNNTTTAETL

-1007 DENGMAVIGIP
+1007 DENGMAVSGIP

-1039 GITKEDQG
+1039 GITKDDQG

>member
-81 DNENFIKAES
+81 DNENFIKPES
-91 IENIGSLQQTIK
+91 IENIGSLQQSIK

-111 VPAPQADEI
+111 VKEDQ
-120 YSTRITLNKHEASI
+120 
-134 DEGKTLQL
+134 G
-142 TVNSFSGNA
+142 
-151 TNKEII
+151 TNF
-157 WTTSDSTV
+157 V
-165 ATIDQNGLVTAV
+165 
-177 GAGDCNITATCVGK
+177 
-191 NEGMDAPASAT
+191 
-202 CVIHADGIYGDYQ
+202 
-215 YDYLDP
+215 
-221 EEKTSVRITDYTGS
+221 YTY
-235 DTEITIP
+235 
-242 GNINGKVVN
+242 K
-251 EIGTYAFWMDDNIT
+251 AF
-265 KVVIPEGVTT
+265 GVY
-275 IGDDAFRG
+275 
-283 DDNLASITF
+283 N
-292 PSTLKKIGEGAFYS
+292 
-306 NAFTE
+306 
-311 VVIPEGTTRIERGA
+311 
-325 FNDCDQLANVS
+325 
-336 LPSTL
+336 
-341 TYIGANAF
+341 
-349 AGCTALDKIVLPDRI
+349 
-364 SGISTNPFGSGV
+364 
-376 ELIDKIYANAG
+376 
-387 STTAK
+387 
-392 TLEKNNITYI
+392 
-402 AIAYPQSITLSDS
+402 
-415 NLELISGKDA
+415 
-425 TLTVTEATG
+425 
-434 DPEPTNTDVE
+434 
-444 WKSSDENVATVDEN
+444 
-458 GNIKAVG
+458 
-465 EGTATIT
+465 
-472 ATCVGKNVD
+472 
-481 EENYASASC
+481 
-490 TVKVLG
+490 
-496 IEKNFTYSTNEDN
+496 NFTYSINEDN
-509 EIVIEG
+509 EVVIEG
-515 YINGNGVIAR
+515 YDGGYKHR
-525 HIVPEEIDGKAVT
+525 PEIPSEIEGLPVT

-546 DNNRISNLVL
+546 DVDAISTVTL
-556 PDTIESVGENAF
+556 PNSIKSVGENAF
-568 GDFKIY
+568 GNLDVY
-574 AKNNTTTAETLK
+574 ARNNTTTAETLK
-586 NADIE
+586 NAGVD
-591 YLSIVTLTFTSE
+591 YLSIVTVTFSTE
-603 FYNRDGSLNDKK
+603 FYNRDGSLSDEK
-615 GGTSTYTRYEGD
+615 GGTSTYERYEGD
-627 KIDMSTAVS
+627 RINMGTATFAS
-636 NKGWI
+636 GWI
-641 LETETVTGMEDTN
+641 LETESVTGMEDTN
-654 SDLHHAVGVVGKEDI
+654 DALYKAEGTVGKEDI

-851 NVYARNNTTTAETL
+851 DVYARNNTTTAETL

-877 VTLSTEFY
+877 VTFSTEFY

-961 PEGEGDKIADKYQV
+961 PEGKSDKIADKYQI

-1007 DENGMAVIGIP
+1007 DENGMAVSGIP

-1039 GITKEDQG
+1039 GITKDDQG

-1123 ATLALLAGGA
+1123 ATLALFAGGA

>member
-81 DNENFIKAES
+81 DNENFIKPES
-91 IENIGSLQQTIK
+91 IENIGSLQQSIK

-142 TVNSFSGNA
+142 IVNSFSGNA

-165 ATIDQNGLVTAV
+165 ATVDQNGLVTAV

-425 TLTVTEATG
+425 TLTVTEVTG

-496 IEKNFTYSTNEDN
+496 IEKNFTYS
-509 EIVIEG
+509 
-515 YINGNGVIAR
+515 
-525 HIVPEEIDGKAVT
+525 
-538 AIADNAFV
+538 
-546 DNNRISNLVL
+546 
-556 PDTIESVGENAF
+556 
-568 GDFKIY
+568 
-574 AKNNTTTAETLK
+574 
-586 NADIE
+586 
-591 YLSIVTLTFTSE
+591 
-603 FYNRDGSLNDKK
+603 
-615 GGTSTYTRYEGD
+615 
-627 KIDMSTAVS
+627 
-636 NKGWI
+636 
-641 LETETVTGMEDTN
+641 
-654 SDLHHAVGVVGKEDI
+654 
-669 TIKYIW
+669 
-675 HEDNIGPEGKSDKIA
+675 
-690 DKYQIEVS
+690 
-698 FDVANGTWNDGTTKT
+698 
-713 IKDVLTLVDEN
+713 
-724 GNPAVDGTA
+724 
-733 TINVPNV
+733 
-740 GNAPADGFY
+740 
-749 KGSWS
+749 
-754 ADMATAL
+754 
-761 TKEDQGTNFVYTYK
+761 
-775 AFGVYNNFTY
+775 
-785 SINEDN
+785 INEDN

-851 NVYARNNTTTAETL
+851 DVYARNNTTTAETL
-865 KNAGVDYLSIVT
+865 KNVGVDYLSIVT

-1007 DENGMAVIGIP
+1007 DENGMAVSGIP

-1039 GITKEDQG
+1039 GITKDDQG

>member
-91 IENIGSLQQTIK
+91 IENIGSLQQPIK

-111 VPAPQADEI
+111 VPVLQADEI

-134 DEGKTLQL
+134 DEGKTFQL

-165 ATIDQNGLVTAV
+165 ATVDQNGLVTAV

-202 CVIHADGIYGDYQ
+202 CVIHADYQ

-425 TLTVTEATG
+425 TLTVTEVTG

-515 YINGNGVIAR
+515 Y
-525 HIVPEEIDGKAVT
+525 
-538 AIADNAFV
+538 
-546 DNNRISNLVL
+546 
-556 PDTIESVGENAF
+556 
-568 GDFKIY
+568 
-574 AKNNTTTAETLK
+574 
-586 NADIE
+586 
-591 YLSIVTLTFTSE
+591 
-603 FYNRDGSLNDKK
+603 
-615 GGTSTYTRYEGD
+615 
-627 KIDMSTAVS
+627 
-636 NKGWI
+636 
-641 LETETVTGMEDTN
+641 
-654 SDLHHAVGVVGKEDI
+654 
-669 TIKYIW
+669 
-675 HEDNIGPEGKSDKIA
+675 
-690 DKYQIEVS
+690 
-698 FDVANGTWNDGTTKT
+698 
-713 IKDVLTLVDEN
+713 
-724 GNPAVDGTA
+724 
-733 TINVPNV
+733 
-740 GNAPADGFY
+740 
-749 KGSWS
+749 
-754 ADMATAL
+754 
-761 TKEDQGTNFVYTYK
+761 
-775 AFGVYNNFTY
+775 
-785 SINEDN
+785 
-791 EVVIEGYDGGYK
+791 DGGYK

-851 NVYARNNTTTAETL
+851 DVYARNNTTTAETL

-1007 DENGMAVIGIP
+1007 DENGMAVSGIP

-1039 GITKEDQG
+1039 GITKDDQG

>member
-91 IENIGSLQQTIK
+91 IENIGSLQQSIK

-142 TVNSFSGNA
+142 IVNSFSGNA

-165 ATIDQNGLVTAV
+165 ATVDQNGLVTAV

-515 YINGNGVIAR
+515 Y
-525 HIVPEEIDGKAVT
+525 
-538 AIADNAFV
+538 
-546 DNNRISNLVL
+546 
-556 PDTIESVGENAF
+556 
-568 GDFKIY
+568 
-574 AKNNTTTAETLK
+574 
-586 NADIE
+586 
-591 YLSIVTLTFTSE
+591 
-603 FYNRDGSLNDKK
+603 
-615 GGTSTYTRYEGD
+615 
-627 KIDMSTAVS
+627 
-636 NKGWI
+636 
-641 LETETVTGMEDTN
+641 
-654 SDLHHAVGVVGKEDI
+654 
-669 TIKYIW
+669 
-675 HEDNIGPEGKSDKIA
+675 
-690 DKYQIEVS
+690 
-698 FDVANGTWNDGTTKT
+698 
-713 IKDVLTLVDEN
+713 
-724 GNPAVDGTA
+724 
-733 TINVPNV
+733 
-740 GNAPADGFY
+740 
-749 KGSWS
+749 
-754 ADMATAL
+754 
-761 TKEDQGTNFVYTYK
+761 
-775 AFGVYNNFTY
+775 
-785 SINEDN
+785 
-791 EVVIEGYDGGYK
+791 DGGYK

-851 NVYARNNTTTAETL
+851 DVYARNNTTTAETL

-961 PEGEGDKIADKYQV
+961 PEGKSDKIADKYQI

-1007 DENGMAVIGIP
+1007 DENGMAVSGIP

-1039 GITKEDQG
+1039 GITKDDQG

-1091 DKDVTSGDDK
+1091 DKDITSGDDK

>member
-81 DNENFIKAES
+81 DNENFIKPES
-91 IENIGSLQQTIK
+91 IENIGSLQQSIK

-111 VPAPQADEI
+111 VKEDQ
-120 YSTRITLNKHEASI
+120 
-134 DEGKTLQL
+134 G
-142 TVNSFSGNA
+142 
-151 TNKEII
+151 TNF
-157 WTTSDSTV
+157 V
-165 ATIDQNGLVTAV
+165 
-177 GAGDCNITATCVGK
+177 
-191 NEGMDAPASAT
+191 
-202 CVIHADGIYGDYQ
+202 
-215 YDYLDP
+215 
-221 EEKTSVRITDYTGS
+221 YTY
-235 DTEITIP
+235 
-242 GNINGKVVN
+242 K
-251 EIGTYAFWMDDNIT
+251 AF
-265 KVVIPEGVTT
+265 GVY
-275 IGDDAFRG
+275 
-283 DDNLASITF
+283 N
-292 PSTLKKIGEGAFYS
+292 
-306 NAFTE
+306 
-311 VVIPEGTTRIERGA
+311 
-325 FNDCDQLANVS
+325 
-336 LPSTL
+336 
-341 TYIGANAF
+341 
-349 AGCTALDKIVLPDRI
+349 
-364 SGISTNPFGSGV
+364 
-376 ELIDKIYANAG
+376 
-387 STTAK
+387 
-392 TLEKNNITYI
+392 
-402 AIAYPQSITLSDS
+402 
-415 NLELISGKDA
+415 
-425 TLTVTEATG
+425 
-434 DPEPTNTDVE
+434 
-444 WKSSDENVATVDEN
+444 
-458 GNIKAVG
+458 
-465 EGTATIT
+465 
-472 ATCVGKNVD
+472 
-481 EENYASASC
+481 
-490 TVKVLG
+490 
-496 IEKNFTYSTNEDN
+496 NFTYSINEDN
-509 EIVIEG
+509 EVVIEG
-515 YINGNGVIAR
+515 YDGGYKHR
-525 HIVPEEIDGKAVT
+525 PEIPSEIEGLPVT

-546 DNNRISNLVL
+546 DVDAISTVTL
-556 PDTIESVGENAF
+556 PNSIKSVGENAF
-568 GDFKIY
+568 GNLDVY
-574 AKNNTTTAETLK
+574 ARNNTTTAETLK
-586 NADIE
+586 NAGVD
-591 YLSIVTLTFTSE
+591 YLSIVTVTFSTE
-603 FYNRDGSLNDKK
+603 FYNRDGSLSDEK
-615 GGTSTYTRYEGD
+615 GGTSTYERYEGD
-627 KIDMSTAVS
+627 RINMGTATFAS
-636 NKGWI
+636 GWI
-641 LETETVTGMEDTN
+641 LETESVTGMEDTN
-654 SDLHHAVGVVGKEDI
+654 DALYKAEGTVGKEDI

-851 NVYARNNTTTAETL
+851 DVYARNNTTTAETL

-877 VTLSTEFY
+877 VTFSTEFY

-961 PEGEGDKIADKYQV
+961 PEGKSDKIADKYQI

-1007 DENGMAVIGIP
+1007 DENGMAVSGIP

-1039 GITKEDQG
+1039 GITKDDQG

-1084 KPGNDNP
+1084 KPGNDDP

-1123 ATLALLAGGA
+1123 ATLALFAGGA

>member
-91 IENIGSLQQTIK
+91 IENIGSLQQSIK

-142 TVNSFSGNA
+142 IVNSFSGNA

-165 ATIDQNGLVTAV
+165 ATVDQNGLVTAV

-341 TYIGANAF
+341 TYIGANSF

-515 YINGNGVIAR
+515 Y
-525 HIVPEEIDGKAVT
+525 
-538 AIADNAFV
+538 
-546 DNNRISNLVL
+546 
-556 PDTIESVGENAF
+556 
-568 GDFKIY
+568 
-574 AKNNTTTAETLK
+574 
-586 NADIE
+586 
-591 YLSIVTLTFTSE
+591 
-603 FYNRDGSLNDKK
+603 
-615 GGTSTYTRYEGD
+615 
-627 KIDMSTAVS
+627 
-636 NKGWI
+636 
-641 LETETVTGMEDTN
+641 
-654 SDLHHAVGVVGKEDI
+654 
-669 TIKYIW
+669 
-675 HEDNIGPEGKSDKIA
+675 
-690 DKYQIEVS
+690 
-698 FDVANGTWNDGTTKT
+698 
-713 IKDVLTLVDEN
+713 
-724 GNPAVDGTA
+724 
-733 TINVPNV
+733 
-740 GNAPADGFY
+740 
-749 KGSWS
+749 
-754 ADMATAL
+754 
-761 TKEDQGTNFVYTYK
+761 
-775 AFGVYNNFTY
+775 
-785 SINEDN
+785 
-791 EVVIEGYDGGYK
+791 DGGYK

-851 NVYARNNTTTAETL
+851 DVYARNNTTTAETL

-961 PEGEGDKIADKYQV
+961 PEGKSDKIADKYQI

-1007 DENGMAVIGIP
+1007 DENGMAVSGIP

-1039 GITKEDQG
+1039 GITKDDQG

-1091 DKDVTSGDDK
+1091 DKDITSGDDK

>member
-1 MIRNRI
+1 
-7 AEMLKKGTC
+7 MLKKGTC

-91 IENIGSLQQTIK
+91 IENIGSLQQSIK

-142 TVNSFSGNA
+142 IVNSFSGNA

-165 ATIDQNGLVTAV
+165 ATVDQNGLVTAV

-496 IEKNFTYSTNEDN
+496 IEKNFTYS
-509 EIVIEG
+509 
-515 YINGNGVIAR
+515 
-525 HIVPEEIDGKAVT
+525 
-538 AIADNAFV
+538 
-546 DNNRISNLVL
+546 
-556 PDTIESVGENAF
+556 
-568 GDFKIY
+568 
-574 AKNNTTTAETLK
+574 
-586 NADIE
+586 
-591 YLSIVTLTFTSE
+591 
-603 FYNRDGSLNDKK
+603 
-615 GGTSTYTRYEGD
+615 
-627 KIDMSTAVS
+627 
-636 NKGWI
+636 
-641 LETETVTGMEDTN
+641 
-654 SDLHHAVGVVGKEDI
+654 
-669 TIKYIW
+669 
-675 HEDNIGPEGKSDKIA
+675 
-690 DKYQIEVS
+690 
-698 FDVANGTWNDGTTKT
+698 
-713 IKDVLTLVDEN
+713 
-724 GNPAVDGTA
+724 
-733 TINVPNV
+733 
-740 GNAPADGFY
+740 
-749 KGSWS
+749 
-754 ADMATAL
+754 
-761 TKEDQGTNFVYTYK
+761 
-775 AFGVYNNFTY
+775 
-785 SINEDN
+785 INEDN

-851 NVYARNNTTTAETL
+851 DVYARNNTTTAETL

>member
-16 VGLAAALIMSAT
+16 VGLAAALIMSST

-43 NSEVMVNAENASP
+43 NSEVMVNAENLSP
-56 VSEEK
+56 VPQT
-61 ENIDENTTTTTENQN
+61 DE
-76 NVSAS
+76 V
-81 DNENFIKAES
+81 
-91 IENIGSLQQTIK
+91 
-103 LNAKNVSN
+103 
-111 VPAPQADEI
+111 I
-120 YSTRITLNKHEASI
+120 YPDKFSLNKTELRLIQGES
-134 DEGKTLQL
+134 EQL
-142 TVNSFSGNA
+142 KADGFSGNA
-151 TNKEII
+151 TNKELD
-157 WTTSDSTV
+157 WTSSNEEV
-165 ATIDQNGLVTAV
+165 ATVDANGNVTAIGEGKTV
-177 GAGDCNITATCVGK
+177 IRATCVGK
-191 NEGMDAPASAT
+191 NDNQTEPTYRECIVYVEGIEGAYEYKEENG
-202 CVIHADGIYGDYQ
+202 GI
-215 YDYLDP
+215 
-221 EEKTSVRITDYTGS
+221 TITGYTGTETDVVIPS
-235 DTEITIP
+235 TIAGKPVKKLGTYCFSFADTEITS
-242 GNINGKVVN
+242 
-251 EIGTYAFWMDDNIT
+251 
-265 KVVIPEGVTT
+265 VVIPEGVTY
-275 IGDDAFRG
+275 IDNYAFNG
-283 DDNLASITF
+283 LETLTSVKL
-292 PSTLKKIGEGAFYS
+292 PSTLKTIYH
-306 NAFTE
+306 NAFRMTGITE
-311 VVIPEGTTRIERGA
+311 IKIPEGTTYIGKEA
-325 FNDCDQLANVS
+325 FNNCKNLKSVS
-336 LPSTL
+336 LPSTMQSIL
-341 TYIGANAF
+341 TNAF
-349 AGCTALDKIVLPDRI
+349 SRCDSLEEITLPDNI
-364 SGISTNPFGSGV
+364 TYLASSSFGSSSSKV
-376 ELIDKIYANAG
+376 DNIYANAG

-392 TLEKNNITYI
+392 TLEKNNIAYI
-402 AIAYPQSITLSDS
+402 AIAYPQSITLSDDE
-415 NLELISGKDA
+415 LELVEGKDA

-434 DPEPTNTDVE
+434 NPTPTNTDVE
-444 WKSSDENVATVDEN
+444 WTSSDEEVATVDEN

-591 YLSIVTLTFTSE
+591 YLSIVTLTTTIE
-603 FYNRDGSLNDKK
+603 YYNRDGSLNDKK

-627 KIDMSTAVS
+627 KIDTSVAVY

-641 LETETVTGMEDTN
+641 LETETVTGMEDAN
-654 SDLHHAVGVVGKEDI
+654 SDLHHAVGIVGKEDI

-698 FDVANGTWNDGTTKT
+698 FDVANGTWNDGTIKT
-713 IKDVLTLVDEN
+713 INDVLTLIDEN
-724 GNPAVDGTA
+724 GDPDVDGTA

-740 GNAPADGFY
+740 GDAPADGYY

-761 TKEDQGTNFVYTYK
+761 TKADQGTNFVYTYK
-775 AFGVYNNFTY
+775 EFSVYNNFKY

-811 IEGLP
+811 IEEMP
-816 VTAIADNAFVDVD
+816 VTAIANNAFTDVD
-829 AISTVTLPNSI
+829 AISTVTLPDSI

-865 KNAGVDYLSIVT
+865 KNAGVDYLSIVK

-928 GMEDTNDALYKAEGT
+928 GMDDINDALYKAEGT

-975 EVSFDVANGTWN
+975 EVSFDVVNGTWN

-1057 QVEPTDPTDPTNPTD
+1057 QVEPTDPTDPTDPTNPTD

-1101 ADVDKNGDKTV
+1101 ADVDKNSDKTV
-1112 ETGDESDPAMT
+1112 ETGDESDPAMA

>member
-81 DNENFIKAES
+81 DNENFIKPES
-91 IENIGSLQQTIK
+91 IENIGSLQQSIK

-142 TVNSFSGNA
+142 IVNSFSGNA

-165 ATIDQNGLVTAV
+165 ATVDQNGLVTAV

-425 TLTVTEATG
+425 TLTVTEVTG

-496 IEKNFTYSTNEDN
+496 IEKNFTYS
-509 EIVIEG
+509 
-515 YINGNGVIAR
+515 
-525 HIVPEEIDGKAVT
+525 
-538 AIADNAFV
+538 
-546 DNNRISNLVL
+546 
-556 PDTIESVGENAF
+556 
-568 GDFKIY
+568 
-574 AKNNTTTAETLK
+574 
-586 NADIE
+586 
-591 YLSIVTLTFTSE
+591 
-603 FYNRDGSLNDKK
+603 
-615 GGTSTYTRYEGD
+615 
-627 KIDMSTAVS
+627 
-636 NKGWI
+636 
-641 LETETVTGMEDTN
+641 
-654 SDLHHAVGVVGKEDI
+654 
-669 TIKYIW
+669 
-675 HEDNIGPEGKSDKIA
+675 
-690 DKYQIEVS
+690 
-698 FDVANGTWNDGTTKT
+698 
-713 IKDVLTLVDEN
+713 
-724 GNPAVDGTA
+724 
-733 TINVPNV
+733 
-740 GNAPADGFY
+740 
-749 KGSWS
+749 
-754 ADMATAL
+754 
-761 TKEDQGTNFVYTYK
+761 
-775 AFGVYNNFTY
+775 
-785 SINEDN
+785 INEDN

-803 HRPEIPSE
+803 
-811 IEGLP
+811 
-816 VTAIADNAFVDVD
+816 
-829 AISTVTLPNSI
+829 
-840 KSVGENAFGNL
+840 
-851 NVYARNNTTTAETL
+851 
-865 KNAGVDYLSIVT
+865 
-877 VTLSTEFY
+877 
-885 NRDGS
+885 
-890 LSDEKGGT
+890 
-898 STYERYEG
+898 
-906 DRINMGTA
+906 
-914 TFASGWILETESVT
+914 
-928 GMEDTNDALYKAEGT
+928 
-943 VGKEDIT
+943 
-950 IKYIWHEDNIG
+950 
-961 PEGEGDKIADKYQV
+961 
-975 EVSFDVANGTWN
+975 
-987 DGTTD
+987 
-992 TINAVLTLVDENGNP
+992 
-1007 DENGMAVIGIP
+1007 
-1018 EVGNVPAEGFVAGN
+1018 
-1032 WSANMLD
+1032 
-1039 GITKEDQG
+1039 
-1047 ANFVYNYIEK
+1047 
-1057 QVEPTDPTDPTNPTD
+1057 
-1072 PSDKPSDGEDTT
+1072 
-1084 KPGNDNP
+1084 
-1091 DKDVTSGDDK
+1091 
-1101 ADVDKNGDKTV
+1101 ADV
-1112 ETGDESDPAMT
+1112 
-1123 ATLALLAGGA
+1123 
-1133 AIGTGMAIRRKRE
+1133 R
-1146 D
+1146 

>member
-81 DNENFIKAES
+81 DNENFIKPES
-91 IENIGSLQQTIK
+91 IENIGSLQQSIK

-142 TVNSFSGNA
+142 IVNSFSGNA

-165 ATIDQNGLVTAV
+165 ATVDQNGLVTAV

-425 TLTVTEATG
+425 TLTVTEVTG

-496 IEKNFTYSTNEDN
+496 IEKNFTYS
-509 EIVIEG
+509 
-515 YINGNGVIAR
+515 
-525 HIVPEEIDGKAVT
+525 
-538 AIADNAFV
+538 
-546 DNNRISNLVL
+546 
-556 PDTIESVGENAF
+556 
-568 GDFKIY
+568 
-574 AKNNTTTAETLK
+574 
-586 NADIE
+586 
-591 YLSIVTLTFTSE
+591 
-603 FYNRDGSLNDKK
+603 
-615 GGTSTYTRYEGD
+615 
-627 KIDMSTAVS
+627 
-636 NKGWI
+636 
-641 LETETVTGMEDTN
+641 
-654 SDLHHAVGVVGKEDI
+654 
-669 TIKYIW
+669 
-675 HEDNIGPEGKSDKIA
+675 
-690 DKYQIEVS
+690 
-698 FDVANGTWNDGTTKT
+698 
-713 IKDVLTLVDEN
+713 
-724 GNPAVDGTA
+724 
-733 TINVPNV
+733 
-740 GNAPADGFY
+740 
-749 KGSWS
+749 
-754 ADMATAL
+754 
-761 TKEDQGTNFVYTYK
+761 
-775 AFGVYNNFTY
+775 
-785 SINEDN
+785 INEDN

-811 IEGLP
+811 IEGLS
-816 VTAIADNAFVDVD
+816 VTAIADNAFADVD

-851 NVYARNNTTTAETL
+851 DVYARNNTTTAETL

-961 PEGEGDKIADKYQV
+961 PEGKSDKIADKYQI

-1007 DENGMAVIGIP
+1007 DENGMAVSGIP

-1039 GITKEDQG
+1039 GITKDDQG

-1057 QVEPTDPTDPTNPTD
+1057 QVEPTDPTDTTNPTD

>member
-16 VGLAAALIMSAT
+16 VGLAAALIMSST

-43 NSEVMVNAENASP
+43 NSEVMVNAENLSP
-56 VSEEK
+56 VPQT
-61 ENIDENTTTTTENQN
+61 DE
-76 NVSAS
+76 V
-81 DNENFIKAES
+81 
-91 IENIGSLQQTIK
+91 
-103 LNAKNVSN
+103 
-111 VPAPQADEI
+111 I
-120 YSTRITLNKHEASI
+120 YPDKFSLNKTELRLIQGES
-134 DEGKTLQL
+134 EQL
-142 TVNSFSGNA
+142 KADGFSGNA
-151 TNKEII
+151 TNKELD
-157 WTTSDSTV
+157 WTSSNEEV
-165 ATIDQNGLVTAV
+165 ATVDANGNVTAIGEGKTV
-177 GAGDCNITATCVGK
+177 IRATCVGK
-191 NEGMDAPASAT
+191 NDNQTEPTYRECIVYVEGIEGAYEYKEENG
-202 CVIHADGIYGDYQ
+202 GI
-215 YDYLDP
+215 
-221 EEKTSVRITDYTGS
+221 TITGYTGTETDVVIPS
-235 DTEITIP
+235 TIAGKPVKKLGTYCFSFADTEITS
-242 GNINGKVVN
+242 
-251 EIGTYAFWMDDNIT
+251 
-265 KVVIPEGVTT
+265 VVIPEGVTY
-275 IGDDAFRG
+275 IDNYAFNG
-283 DDNLASITF
+283 LETLTSVKL
-292 PSTLKKIGEGAFYS
+292 PSTLKTIYH
-306 NAFTE
+306 NAFRMTGITE
-311 VVIPEGTTRIERGA
+311 IKIPEGTTYIGKEA
-325 FNDCDQLANVS
+325 FNNCKNLKSVS
-336 LPSTL
+336 LPSTMQSIL
-341 TYIGANAF
+341 TNAF
-349 AGCTALDKIVLPDRI
+349 SRCDSLEEITLPDNI
-364 SGISTNPFGSGV
+364 TYLASSSFGSSSSKV
-376 ELIDKIYANAG
+376 DNIYANAG

-392 TLEKNNITYI
+392 TLEKNNIAYI
-402 AIAYPQSITLSDS
+402 AIAYPQSITLSDDE
-415 NLELISGKDA
+415 LELVEGKDA

-434 DPEPTNTDVE
+434 NPTPTNTDVE
-444 WKSSDENVATVDEN
+444 WTSSDEEVATVDEN

-496 IEKNFTYSTNEDN
+496 VEKNFTYSTNEDN

-591 YLSIVTLTFTSE
+591 YLSIVTLTTTIE
-603 FYNRDGSLNDKK
+603 YYNRDGSLNDKK

-627 KIDMSTAVS
+627 KIDTSVAVY

-654 SDLHHAVGVVGKEDI
+654 SDLHHAVGIVGKEDI

-713 IKDVLTLVDEN
+713 INDVLTLIDEN
-724 GNPAVDGTA
+724 GDPDVDGTA

-740 GNAPADGFY
+740 GDAPADGYY

-761 TKEDQGTNFVYTYK
+761 TKADQGTNFVYTYK
-775 AFGVYNNFTY
+775 EFGVYNNFKY

-811 IEGLP
+811 IEEMP
-816 VTAIADNAFVDVD
+816 VTAIANNAFTDVD
-829 AISTVTLPNSI
+829 AISTVTLPDSI

-1039 GITKEDQG
+1039 GITKDDQG

-1057 QVEPTDPTDPTNPTD
+1057 QVEPTDPTDPTDPTNPTD

-1101 ADVDKNGDKTV
+1101 ADVDKNSDKTV
-1112 ETGDESDPAMT
+1112 ETGDESDPAMA

>member
-1 MIRNRI
+1 MVRNRI

-91 IENIGSLQQTIK
+91 IENIGSLQQPIK

-111 VPAPQADEI
+111 VPVLQADEI

-165 ATIDQNGLVTAV
+165 ATVDQNGLVTAV

-325 FNDCDQLANVS
+325 FNDCDQLTNVS

-364 SGISTNPFGSGV
+364 SGISTNPFGSGI

-496 IEKNFTYSTNEDN
+496 IEKNFTYS
-509 EIVIEG
+509 
-515 YINGNGVIAR
+515 
-525 HIVPEEIDGKAVT
+525 
-538 AIADNAFV
+538 
-546 DNNRISNLVL
+546 
-556 PDTIESVGENAF
+556 
-568 GDFKIY
+568 
-574 AKNNTTTAETLK
+574 
-586 NADIE
+586 
-591 YLSIVTLTFTSE
+591 
-603 FYNRDGSLNDKK
+603 
-615 GGTSTYTRYEGD
+615 
-627 KIDMSTAVS
+627 
-636 NKGWI
+636 
-641 LETETVTGMEDTN
+641 
-654 SDLHHAVGVVGKEDI
+654 
-669 TIKYIW
+669 
-675 HEDNIGPEGKSDKIA
+675 
-690 DKYQIEVS
+690 
-698 FDVANGTWNDGTTKT
+698 
-713 IKDVLTLVDEN
+713 
-724 GNPAVDGTA
+724 
-733 TINVPNV
+733 
-740 GNAPADGFY
+740 
-749 KGSWS
+749 
-754 ADMATAL
+754 
-761 TKEDQGTNFVYTYK
+761 
-775 AFGVYNNFTY
+775 
-785 SINEDN
+785 INEDN

-851 NVYARNNTTTAETL
+851 DVYARNNTTTAETL

-1007 DENGMAVIGIP
+1007 DENGMAVSGIP

-1039 GITKEDQG
+1039 GITKDDQG

>member
-7 AEMLKKGTC
+7 ADMLKKGTC

-91 IENIGSLQQTIK
+91 IENIGSLQQPIK

-111 VPAPQADEI
+111 VPVLQADEI

-165 ATIDQNGLVTAV
+165 ATVDQNGLVTAV

-275 IGDDAFRG
+275 IGNDAFRG

-349 AGCTALDKIVLPDRI
+349 AGCIALDKIVLPDRI

-496 IEKNFTYSTNEDN
+496 IEKNFTYS
-509 EIVIEG
+509 
-515 YINGNGVIAR
+515 
-525 HIVPEEIDGKAVT
+525 
-538 AIADNAFV
+538 
-546 DNNRISNLVL
+546 
-556 PDTIESVGENAF
+556 
-568 GDFKIY
+568 
-574 AKNNTTTAETLK
+574 
-586 NADIE
+586 
-591 YLSIVTLTFTSE
+591 
-603 FYNRDGSLNDKK
+603 
-615 GGTSTYTRYEGD
+615 
-627 KIDMSTAVS
+627 
-636 NKGWI
+636 
-641 LETETVTGMEDTN
+641 
-654 SDLHHAVGVVGKEDI
+654 
-669 TIKYIW
+669 
-675 HEDNIGPEGKSDKIA
+675 
-690 DKYQIEVS
+690 
-698 FDVANGTWNDGTTKT
+698 
-713 IKDVLTLVDEN
+713 
-724 GNPAVDGTA
+724 
-733 TINVPNV
+733 
-740 GNAPADGFY
+740 
-749 KGSWS
+749 
-754 ADMATAL
+754 
-761 TKEDQGTNFVYTYK
+761 
-775 AFGVYNNFTY
+775 
-785 SINEDN
+785 INEDN

-816 VTAIADNAFVDVD
+816 VTAIADNAFADVD

-851 NVYARNNTTTAETL
+851 DVYARNNTTTAETL

-1007 DENGMAVIGIP
+1007 DENGMAVSGIP

-1039 GITKEDQG
+1039 GITKDDQG